1 VYQVEGAILQNLDR
15 IGGGIL
21 NGVANRKKSGTGL
34 WVLDAALLLLGL
46 MVLLMVLR
54 LLRFDDP
61 DPLYNAWLYLLGVPT
76 VLIATS
82 MITRV
87 LANEIVEK
95 SVQLG
100 FLISVGAHLFLVLF
114 AVNVV
119 LFSSNSPTEIQKAT
133 VVKASSKSLTPQ
145 YFQPASTDSESRPD
159 YLKPVKTEQNVA
171 QSTLDPSQRPDESA
185 KLNIEVAKDEIK
197 PTLTEKP
204 FNKPR
209 KEASPSQPTL
219 SSTAEKLDRPDP
231 SKSLDQQQNEIE
243 VPSLKS
249 AQPTP
254 SQELQAATT
263 DMTRVETPSRNS
275 NALAEMPNAKLD
287 IESRANQ
294 GTRQGVQKS
303 TKAREEKS
311 TNRELEKA
319 LNRMASDLPERPSL
333 LKRGSRQTSELDK
346 PMVADVPVPQLGTP
360 SAKSNSEDLSERNTD
375 MRSRSNDARASARQS
390 VDMTNL
396 NGVTKIE
403 PSLGGPSANLGQ
415 VSSPS
420 KGTTSLL
427 SDTLFL
433 TDPRLAMKDVTGGRR
448 PDREVGE
455 SLTAPAA
462 SQPVP
467 SVELEISHAP
477 DSNGDVVQAMSTKS
491 EIGKTDV
498 GKRSSSSNKS
508 DMKGSEK
515 MSLSPSLGAPAID
528 IGRDAWAAPLLDSP
542 RKGLDP
548 KKREVILPEI
558 RDADITIDRLR
569 RPETGGPKI
578 ANSAVPIPS
587 PAFSQRLKRNRD
599 QEDSAAELGPLG
611 PQTELAIESGLAFL
625 AKYQRP
631 DGSWHLEDFGE
642 QVDIRSETA
651 ATALALLSFQGA
663 GYTHRQFKYENVCGR
678 ALAWMIQNQRPNG
691 DLYVRTDPKSDGNA
705 WLYSHSIAT
714 LALCEAYGMTQD
726 ETIKQNAQRAI
737 NFLVQSQDPQ
747 GGGWRYQ
754 PKIGSDTSVTG
765 WCMMALKSAELSGLD
780 VSKESYRGISKW
792 LEGSQASETQKYLYR
807 YNWQAAD
814 LPATRH
820 GRLPTPV
827 MTSVGLLMR
836 LYLGWRRDNPDMQ
849 HGTDWLMERLPAEG
863 TTQNP
868 QRDTYYWYYATQVM
882 FHMGGERWKAWYGS
896 LYPILIRTQKNDG
909 NYVGSWD
916 PNGRIPDAWG
926 RFGGRLYV
934 TTLNLLSLEVYYRHL
949 PIYEATAD

>member
-1 VYQVEGAILQNLDR
+1 MHQVESTILQNLDR
-15 IGGGIL
+15 VGDGIL
-21 NGVANRKKSGTGL
+21 NGVAKRKKSGTGL
-34 WVLDAALLLLGL
+34 WALDAALLLLGL

-54 LLRFDDP
+54 LLRFDAP
-61 DPLYNAWLYLLGVPT
+61 DPLYNAWLYILGVPT

-87 LANEIVEK
+87 LANEFVEK
-95 SVQLG
+95 SIQLG
-100 FLISVGAHLFLVLF
+100 FLISVGLHLFLVFF

-119 LFSSNSPTEIQKAT
+119 LFSSHSPTEIKKDT

-145 YFQPASTDSESRPD
+145 YFQPASTNTESRPD
-159 YLKPVKTEQNVA
+159 YLKPVKTEQNVV
-171 QSTLDPSQRPDESA
+171 QSMLDPSQRPDESA

-209 KEASPSQPTL
+209 KEASPSQPTI

-231 SKSLDQQQNEIE
+231 SKTFDQQQNEIE

-263 DMTRVETPSRNS
+263 DMTRFETPSRNS
-275 NALAEMPNAKLD
+275 NSLAEMPNAKLD
-287 IESRANQ
+287 IESRANL
-294 GTRQGVQKS
+294 GTRAGVPKS
-303 TKAREEKS
+303 TPARDEMS

-319 LNRMASDLPERPSL
+319 LNRAASDLPERPSL

-346 PMVADVPVPQLGTP
+346 PKLADVPVPQLGTP
-360 SAKSNSEDLSERNTD
+360 SARSSSENLSERNTE

-390 VDMTNL
+390 VDMTNMQ
-396 NGVTKIE
+396 GVTKIE

-415 VSSPS
+415 LSSAS

-427 SDTLFL
+427 SDNSFL
-433 TDPRLAMKDVTGGRR
+433 ADPRLAMKDLAGGMR
-448 PDREVGE
+448 PARDVGE
-455 SLTAPAA
+455 SLSAPAA

-467 SVELEISHAP
+467 SVEMEVSSAP
-477 DSNGDVVQAMSTKS
+477 ASNGDLVQAMSSKS
-491 EIGKTDV
+491 EIGKSDL
-498 GKRSSSSNKS
+498 GKQSPSNRL
-508 DMKGSEK
+508 DAKGSEK
-515 MSLSPSLGAPAID
+515 MSLSPTLGVPAIE
-528 IGRDAWAAPLLDSP
+528 IGRDAWAAPLLDAP

-548 KKREVILPEI
+548 KKREITLPEI
-558 RDADITIDRLR
+558 RDVDITIDRLR

-578 ANSAVPIPS
+578 ANSAVPIPA
-587 PAFSQRLKRNRD
+587 PAFSQRLKRNREQD
-599 QEDSAAELGPLG
+599 DAAADLGPLG
-611 PQTELAIESGLAFL
+611 PQTELAIESGLEFL

-631 DGSWHLEDFGE
+631 DGSWHLEDFSE

-663 GYTHRQFKYENVCGR
+663 GYTHRQFKYEVVCKK
-678 ALAWMIQNQRPNG
+678 ALAWMVQNQRPNG
-691 DLYVRTDPKSDGNA
+691 DLYVRSEPKSDGNA

-726 ETIKQNAQRAI
+726 ESIKENAQRAI
-737 NFLVQSQDPQ
+737 TFLVLSQDPQ

-754 PKIGSDTSVTG
+754 PKIGSDMSVTG

-780 VSKESYRGISKW
+780 VSKDSYRGIEKW
-792 LEGSQASETQKYLYR
+792 LERSQASETQRYLYR
-807 YNWQAAD
+807 YNWQAPD

-849 HGTDWLMERLPAEG
+849 RGTDWLIERLPTEG

-882 FHMGGERWKAWYGS
+882 FHMGGERWKAWFGS
-896 LYPILIRTQKNDG
+896 LYPMLIRTQKKDG

-916 PNGRIPDAWG
+916 PNGQIPDAWG

-949 PIYEATAD
+949 PIYEATAAD